1 MKNITA
7 SLDVIAETLQKKGLV
22 KLAEELDAV
31 SNSLEVMASED
42 VEAGV
47 AAPIALA
54 AAMVLLGGIKIH
66 GLSPTNYEHAFTLIN
81 TMPDEDKKA
90 FIKSVSTVE
99 PEVARAISKVELP
112 PSLMGSGTGKAASDD
127 VEEKTA

>member
-22 KLAEELDAV
+22 KLAEELDEV
-31 SNSLEVMASED
+31 SNALEVMASED
-42 VEAGV
+42 VEAGI

-66 GLSPTNYEHAFTLIN
+66 GLSPTNYDHAFTLIN

-112 PSLMGSGTGKAASDD
+112 PSLMGTGKAASESPT
-127 VEEKTA
+127 VEKTA